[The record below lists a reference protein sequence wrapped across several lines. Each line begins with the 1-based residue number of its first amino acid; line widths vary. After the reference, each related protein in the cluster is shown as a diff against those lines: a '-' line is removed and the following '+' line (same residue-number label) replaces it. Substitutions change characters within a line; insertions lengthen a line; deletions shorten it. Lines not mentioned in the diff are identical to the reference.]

1 MAKVL
6 WYDTRDKLELL
17 CVYGGD
23 WMKKLFRILFLSG
36 LAAAMCA
43 LISGCGLFKP
53 VESLY
58 ALPALPE
65 EYSQLQKCIQAVID
79 DMGAEYA
86 SISYGSNTSTI
97 QLLDMDGDEDQETA
111 AVFLRAANAE
121 EKPLRVCLFRRE
133 NDGDYKLTHTLQ
145 GDGLYIHSVVYD
157 DLTGDGMREIVVSW
171 QLSTRVYALTAYQI
185 TPDGANEMM
194 NTSYNERYLV
204 ADLDE
209 DGHSEILV
217 FQQHSTEGES
227 NRAEYYRYQD
237 GIMTMTSAAP
247 LSDSMIHVTE
257 ARAGRLSDGKLGIYT
272 TCDVESGVLTD
283 ILILDQGNLRN
294 VTRDSEQGV
303 SQTTLRTYT
312 DVAAADINRDG
323 VLEIPLPVPAAALSA
338 DTPSN
343 YYFIYWRQF
352 DSSGSPAVVSATYH
366 STSDGWYFTLPSSW
380 VGKITVGRD
389 DSRSFR
395 GERAVVFYY
404 WPDTEKSSPTAF
416 LTIYRLTGDNRFSRA
431 AGRTIL
437 YSDSSAIYCAS
448 LNTSIWECGLTSG
461 DLAQQFSLITTEWSS
476 Q

>member
-1 MAKVL
+1 
-6 WYDTRDKLELL
+6 
-17 CVYGGD
+17 
-23 WMKKLFRILFLSG
+23 MKKLLRSLFLGG
-36 LAAAMCA
+36 LAAALCA
-43 LISGCGLFKP
+43 LMSGCGLFRP

-65 EYSQLQKCIQAVID
+65 EYSQLQECIQEVID
-79 DMGAEYA
+79 RMGAEYA

-97 QLLDMDGDEDQETA
+97 QLLDMDGDGDQETA
-111 AVFLRAANAE
+111 AVFLRAPSAE
-121 EKPLRVCLFRRE
+121 EKPLRVCLFRRGS
-133 NDGDYKLTHTLQ
+133 DGGYQLTHTLQ
-145 GDGLYIHSVVYD
+145 GDGLYIHSVSYD

-171 QLSTRVYALTAYQI
+171 QLSTRVYALSAYQI
-185 TPDGANEMM
+185 TPSGANELM
-194 NTSYNERYLV
+194 NTSYNERYLIT
-204 ADLDE
+204 DLDG
-209 DGHSEILV
+209 DGAGEILV

-237 GIMTMTSAAP
+237 GIMTMASTAP
-247 LSDSMIHVTE
+247 LSDSLVHVTE
-257 ARAGRLSDGKLGIYT
+257 ARAGRLSDGGLGIYA

-294 VTRDSEQGV
+294 VTRDPEQGV

-312 DVAAADINRDG
+312 DVAASDINRDG
-323 VLEIPLPVPAAALSA
+323 VPEIPLPVPAAALNPDSPSA
-338 DTPSN
+338 

-352 DSSGSPAVVSATYH
+352 DRSGSPAVVSATYH
-366 STSDGWYFTLPSSW
+366 STSDGWYLTLPSSW

-404 WPDTEKSSPTAF
+404 WPDTEKSSPAAF

-431 AGRTIL
+431 VGRTVL

-448 LNTSIWECGLTSG
+448 LNTNVWDCGLTAG
-461 DLAQQFSLITTEWSS
+461 ELAKQFGLITAEWSS